1 MMLTIVAA
9 MGLRAMLSR
18 DNVRRDGLR
27 YSQDG
32 LATASMSGS
41 MRDKKGN
48 NEVDH
53 GISTG
58 YSDSRGIME
67 ERTDKQD
74 LSVRHTL

>member
-18 DNVRRDGLR
+18 ENVRRDGLR

-58 YSDSRGIME
+58 NSNSRGIVE
-67 ERTDKQD
+67 EKMDKQD
-74 LSVRHTL
+74 FSFRYTL